1 MATRNSPQDITP
13 IGYHNY
19 RGNSQEKFGVKID
32 DRRRHV
38 YVVGKTGVG
47 KSTLLENM
55 AIADIRSGKGIAII
69 DPHGELAEKMLD
81 FTPEERLDD
90 VIYFDPSTMEHPFA
104 FNPMEQVGTEFRHLV
119 ASGIMSVFK
128 KIWIDAWSARM
139 EYILNNTLLAL
150 RKYPDSIFLG
160 ILRI

>member
-1 MATRNSPQDITP
+1 MANPHLDKSSSDITP
-13 IGYHNY
+13 LGFYNF
-19 RGNSQEKFGVKID
+19 RGNKDRKFATGPAA
-32 DRRRHV
+32 RRRHI

-55 AIADIRSGKGIAII
+55 AIADINAGKGIAII

-81 FTPEERLDD
+81 FVPEERLKD
-90 VIYFDPSTMEHPFA
+90 VIYFDPSNMEHPFA

-128 KIWIDAWSARM
+128 KIWIDA
-139 EYILNNTLLAL
+139 
-150 RKYPDSIFLG
+150 
-160 ILRI
+160 